1 MNLGIQSK
9 VSERKQVVMIILAVC
24 AILFILWYF
33 LLLPMNRERSR
44 MEADIDTLATEL
56 AQKNYLLGED
66 ALQRKLDMEANRYKN
81 LAREWQDTVAQLGA
95 LELNDDS
102 STADVAVAHIDFKVK
117 LFTVRHRLLQKS
129 RKLDISLPNDLGVDE
144 TIVSDEDAFQRM
156 LQLRVVEKLVDLTL
170 DLKIKTVRALR
181 PLPPIAHRG
190 GANQTEYF
198 REYPLELDL
207 YGTQDNL
214 YELLDVVTEP
224 GHVFVLRG
232 LRVEPTG
239 RSRSDLL
246 NIKAVMSAL
255 VFLKAPGDLATKPIK
270 AKNDRPRRPMGH

>member
-1 MNLGIQSK
+1 VNLGLQSK
-9 VSERKQVVMIILAVC
+9 LSERKQVVAIIVAVC
-24 AILFILWYF
+24 ALLFILWYF
-33 LLLPMNRERSR
+33 LLLPMNRQRTR
-44 MEADIDTLATEL
+44 MEEDIDAMASEL

-66 ALQRKLDMEANRYKN
+66 ALERKLDAEVNRYQGLEK
-81 LAREWQDTVAQLGA
+81 EWQETVSRLGA
-95 LELNDDS
+95 FVPGDDAT
-102 STADVAVAHIDFKVK
+102 TAGVAHIDFKVR
-117 LFTVRHRLLQKS
+117 LFTVRHRLLQKA
-129 RKLDISLPNDLGVDE
+129 RMMGISLPNDLGMDE

-170 DLKIKTVRALR
+170 DLKIKTVRGLR

-214 YELLDVVTEP
+214 YELLDVVMEP

-255 VFLKAPGDLATKPIK
+255 VFLKNPGDFASAPKK
-270 AKNDRPRRPMGH
+270 AKSDRPRRPMGH